1 MKIDDSVDLYF
12 YTNVGAEVVRVNN
25 GGVDRYSGDKIGCI
39 DGEEFEFEFGSG
51 MEYFPIKV
59 SKVSKVE

>member
-1 MKIDDSVDLYF
+1 MKIDDSVDWYF

-25 GGVDRYSGDKIGCI
+25 GGVDRYSGDIIGWS
-39 DGEEFEFEFGSG
+39 DGEEVEFEFGYG